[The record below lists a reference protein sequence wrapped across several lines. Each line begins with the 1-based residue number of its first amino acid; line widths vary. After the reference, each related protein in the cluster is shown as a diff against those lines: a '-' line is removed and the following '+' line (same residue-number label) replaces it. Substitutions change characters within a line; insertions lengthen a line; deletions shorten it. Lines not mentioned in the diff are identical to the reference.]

1 MKFFKFAVLALVFPF
16 CMLLA
21 QTDYRAEAATIKEK
35 FAQAIKLY
43 VDGNNSEARKVTQ
56 EAYFGHFENLEAG
69 IRINLSQK
77 KSYAMEKQFGDIRK
91 AIKDE
96 KPLAEIQAMID
107 NLNREIDEVL
117 PVIESGHRLV
127 AEYQDGGDGSTAPG
141 SDGNSAPSGSGE
153 NAATSGATSPWMSV
167 YTEFKTELD
176 NAKAAFDKK
185 DASALKA
192 ALNRAKFDI
201 YRNERLEEAVRK
213 YVSSQTDQSI
223 QQIIGNL
230 LREDADTDKSKFDEA
245 INALDNLALKAVND
259 LPQESYSIAPQTA
272 LAQSDTSEDEGKDF
286 TPIVQNI
293 KDKMAKV
300 LQLYES
306 GKVDDA
312 IDESG
317 NIYFDEYE
325 ESGMENI
332 VGAKNT
338 QLKLDTEASFNKISA
353 LMRAGAS
360 KEQIVAAQ
368 NKLFDQLTQS
378 LELTKKSSN
387 WDLFLYA
394 FIIIL
399 REGFEAL
406 IIVAAVIALLI
417 KSGNSKHL
425 NIVYSAL
432 GVAVVLSIATAY
444 GLNYIFGSEN
454 AGQTREVMEGAVML
468 IAVVL
473 LFYVGFWLLSNAS
486 SKKWSAYIQGQISNS
501 LSSGDS
507 KMLWW
512 TVFLAVYRE
521 GAETVLF
528 YLALLFDA
536 KSPAATSMVAAGFVA
551 GLAALIIVYIVI
563 KKFSLKIA
571 IKPFFI
577 ATSVIIFYMSVVFVG
592 KGVMELVEGKVF
604 VPTVIDGLPT
614 ITWIGFYPYVQ
625 SLVPQAVMIVLL
637 IAGILILK
645 NKQKNNS

>member
-1 MKFFKFAVLALVFPF
+1 MKFFKFAVLALIFPLA
-16 CMLLA
+16 MLFA
-21 QTDYRAEAATIKEK
+21 DTDYRAEAATIKEK

-43 VDGNNSEARKVTQ
+43 VDGNNSEARKITQ

-77 KSYAMEKQFGDIRK
+77 KSYDMEKQFGDIRK
-91 AIKDE
+91 AIKAE
-96 KPLAEIQAMID
+96 KPLNEIQAMID

-127 AEYQDGGDGSTAPG
+127 AEYQDGGDGSTSAPTSG
-141 SDGNSAPSGSGE
+141 GNSAASG
-153 NAATSGATSPWMSV
+153 TTSPWMSV

-185 DASALKA
+185 DTAALKA

-332 VGAKNT
+332 VGAKDT

-637 IAGILILK
+637 IVGILILK
-645 NKQKNNS
+645 NKQKNKS

>member
-1 MKFFKFAVLALVFPF
+1 MKFFKFAILALIFPF

-21 QTDYRAEAATIKEK
+21 QTDYRAEAAAIKEK
-35 FAQAIKLY
+35 FAQAVKFY
-43 VDGNNSEARKVTQ
+43 VDGNNSEARKITQ

-77 KSYAMEKQFGDIRK
+77 KSYDMEKQFGDIRK
-91 AIKDE
+91 AIKAE
-96 KPLAEIQAMID
+96 KPLNEIQAMID

-127 AEYQDGGDGSTAPG
+127 AEYQDGGDGSTSVPASG
-141 SDGNSAPSGSGE
+141 GNSAASG
-153 NAATSGATSPWMSV
+153 TTSPWMSV

-185 DASALKA
+185 DTAALKA

-417 KSGNSKHL
+417 KSGNSRHL

-637 IAGILILK
+637 IVGILILK
-645 NKQKNNS
+645 NKQKNKS

>member
-1 MKFFKFAVLALVFPF
+1 MKFFKFAILALIFPF

-21 QTDYRAEAATIKEK
+21 QTDYRAEAAAIKEK
-35 FAQAIKLY
+35 FAQAVKFY
-43 VDGNNSEARKVTQ
+43 VDGNNSEARKITQ

-69 IRINLSQK
+69 IRINLGQK
-77 KSYAMEKQFGDIRK
+77 KSYDMEKQFGDIRK
-91 AIKDE
+91 AIKAE
-96 KPLAEIQAMID
+96 KPLNEIQAMID

-117 PVIESGHRLV
+117 PAIESGHRLV
-127 AEYQDGGDGSTAPG
+127 AEYQDGGDGSTSVPTSG
-141 SDGNSAPSGSGE
+141 GNSAASG
-153 NAATSGATSPWMSV
+153 TTSPWMSV

-185 DASALKA
+185 DTAALKA

-286 TPIVQNI
+286 APIVQNI

-536 KSPAATSMVAAGFVA
+536 KSPAAISMVAAGFVA

>member
-1 MKFFKFAVLALVFPF
+1 MKFFKFAVLALIFPLA
-16 CMLLA
+16 MLFA
-21 QTDYRAEAATIKEK
+21 DTDYRAEAATIKEK

-43 VDGNNSEARKVTQ
+43 VDGNNSEARKITQ

-69 IRINLSQK
+69 IRINLGQK
-77 KSYAMEKQFGDIRK
+77 KSYDMEKQFGDIRK
-91 AIKDE
+91 AIKAE
-96 KPLAEIQAMID
+96 KPLNEIQAMID

-117 PVIESGHRLV
+117 PAIESGHRLV
-127 AEYQDGGDGSTAPG
+127 AEYQDGGDGSTSAPASG
-141 SDGNSAPSGSGE
+141 GNSAASG
-153 NAATSGATSPWMSV
+153 TTSPWMSV

-185 DASALKA
+185 DAAALKA

-332 VGAKNT
+332 VVAKNT

-501 LSSGDS
+501 ISSGDS
-507 KMLWW
+507 TMLWW

-637 IAGILILK
+637 IVGILILK
-645 NKQKNNS
+645 NKQKNKS

>member
-1 MKFFKFAVLALVFPF
+1 MKFFKFAVLALIFPLA
-16 CMLLA
+16 MLFA
-21 QTDYRAEAATIKEK
+21 DTDYRAEAATIKEK

-43 VDGNNSEARKVTQ
+43 VDGNNSEARKITQ

-69 IRINLSQK
+69 IRINLGQK
-77 KSYAMEKQFGDIRK
+77 KSYDMEKQFGDIRK
-91 AIKDE
+91 AIKAE
-96 KPLAEIQAMID
+96 KPLNEIQAMID

-117 PVIESGHRLV
+117 PAIESGHRLV
-127 AEYQDGGDGSTAPG
+127 AEYQDGGDGSTSAPASG
-141 SDGNSAPSGSGE
+141 GNSAASG
-153 NAATSGATSPWMSV
+153 TTSPWMSV

-185 DASALKA
+185 DTAALKA

-637 IAGILILK
+637 IVGILILK
-645 NKQKNNS
+645 NKQKNKS

>member
-1 MKFFKFAVLALVFPF
+1 MKFFKFAILALIFPF

-21 QTDYRAEAATIKEK
+21 QTDYRAEAAAIKEK
-35 FAQAIKLY
+35 FAQAVKFY
-43 VDGNNSEARKVTQ
+43 VDGNNSEARKITQ

-77 KSYAMEKQFGDIRK
+77 KSYDMEKQFGDIRK
-91 AIKDE
+91 AIKAE
-96 KPLAEIQAMID
+96 KPLNEIQAMID

-127 AEYQDGGDGSTAPG
+127 AEYQDGGDGSTSAPASG
-141 SDGNSAPSGSGE
+141 GNSAASG
-153 NAATSGATSPWMSV
+153 TTSPWMSV

-185 DASALKA
+185 DTAALKA

-637 IAGILILK
+637 IVGILILK
-645 NKQKNNS
+645 NKQKNKS

>member
-1 MKFFKFAVLALVFPF
+1 
-16 CMLLA
+16 
-21 QTDYRAEAATIKEK
+21 
-35 FAQAIKLY
+35 
-43 VDGNNSEARKVTQ
+43 
-56 EAYFGHFENLEAG
+56 FGHFENLEAG
-69 IRINLSQK
+69 IRINLGQK
-77 KSYAMEKQFGDIRK
+77 KSYDMEKQFGDIRK
-91 AIKDE
+91 AIKAE
-96 KPLAEIQAMID
+96 KPLNEIQAMID

-117 PVIESGHRLV
+117 PAIESGHRLV
-127 AEYQDGGDGSTAPG
+127 AEYQDGGDGSTSAPTSG
-141 SDGNSAPSGSGE
+141 GNSAASG
-153 NAATSGATSPWMSV
+153 TTSPWMSV
-167 YTEFKTELD
+167 YTEFKAELD

-185 DASALKA
+185 DTAALKA

-614 ITWIGFYPYVQ
+614 ITWIGFYPYIQ

-645 NKQKNNS
+645 NKQKNKS

>member
-1 MKFFKFAVLALVFPF
+1 MKFFKFAVLALIFPLA
-16 CMLLA
+16 MLFA
-21 QTDYRAEAATIKEK
+21 DTDYRAEAATIKEK

-43 VDGNNSEARKVTQ
+43 VDGNNSEARKITQ

-77 KSYAMEKQFGDIRK
+77 KSYDMEKQFGDIRK
-91 AIKDE
+91 AIKAE
-96 KPLAEIQAMID
+96 KPLNEIQAMID

-127 AEYQDGGDGSTAPG
+127 AEYQDGGDGSTSAPASG
-141 SDGNSAPSGSGE
+141 GNSAASG
-153 NAATSGATSPWMSV
+153 TTSPWMSV
-167 YTEFKTELD
+167 YTEFKAELD

-185 DASALKA
+185 DTAALKA

-300 LQLYES
+300 LQLYEN

-486 SKKWSAYIQGQISNS
+486 SKKWSAYIQGQISSS

-637 IAGILILK
+637 IVGILILK
-645 NKQKNNS
+645 NKQKNKS

>member
-1 MKFFKFAVLALVFPF
+1 
-16 CMLLA
+16 
-21 QTDYRAEAATIKEK
+21 
-35 FAQAIKLY
+35 
-43 VDGNNSEARKVTQ
+43 
-56 EAYFGHFENLEAG
+56 
-69 IRINLSQK
+69 
-77 KSYAMEKQFGDIRK
+77 
-91 AIKDE
+91 
-96 KPLAEIQAMID
+96 
-107 NLNREIDEVL
+107 
-117 PVIESGHRLV
+117 
-127 AEYQDGGDGSTAPG
+127 
-141 SDGNSAPSGSGE
+141 
-153 NAATSGATSPWMSV
+153 MSV
-167 YTEFKTELD
+167 YTEFKAELD

-185 DASALKA
+185 DTAALKA

-378 LELTKKSSN
+378 LELTKK
-387 WDLFLYA
+387 
-394 FIIIL
+394 
-399 REGFEAL
+399 
-406 IIVAAVIALLI
+406 
-417 KSGNSKHL
+417 
-425 NIVYSAL
+425 
-432 GVAVVLSIATAY
+432 
-444 GLNYIFGSEN
+444 
-454 AGQTREVMEGAVML
+454 
-468 IAVVL
+468 
-473 LFYVGFWLLSNAS
+473 
-486 SKKWSAYIQGQISNS
+486 
-501 LSSGDS
+501 
-507 KMLWW
+507 
-512 TVFLAVYRE
+512 
-521 GAETVLF
+521 
-528 YLALLFDA
+528 
-536 KSPAATSMVAAGFVA
+536 
-551 GLAALIIVYIVI
+551 
-563 KKFSLKIA
+563 
-571 IKPFFI
+571 
-577 ATSVIIFYMSVVFVG
+577 
-592 KGVMELVEGKVF
+592 
-604 VPTVIDGLPT
+604 
-614 ITWIGFYPYVQ
+614 
-625 SLVPQAVMIVLL
+625 
-637 IAGILILK
+637 
-645 NKQKNNS
+645 

>member
-1 MKFFKFAVLALVFPF
+1 MKFFKFAILALIFPF

-21 QTDYRAEAATIKEK
+21 QTDYRAEAAAIKEK
-35 FAQAIKLY
+35 FAQAVKFY
-43 VDGNNSEARKVTQ
+43 VDGNNSEARKITQ

-77 KSYAMEKQFGDIRK
+77 KSYDMEKQFGDIRK
-91 AIKDE
+91 AIKAE
-96 KPLAEIQAMID
+96 KPLNEIQAMID

-127 AEYQDGGDGSTAPG
+127 AEYQDGGDGSTSAPASG
-141 SDGNSAPSGSGE
+141 GNSAASG
-153 NAATSGATSPWMSV
+153 TTSPWMSV

-185 DASALKA
+185 DAAALKA

-213 YVSSQTDQSI
+213 YVSPQTDQSI

-645 NKQKNNS
+645 NKQKNKS

>member
-1 MKFFKFAVLALVFPF
+1 MKFFKFAVLALIFPLA
-16 CMLLA
+16 MLFA
-21 QTDYRAEAATIKEK
+21 DTDYRAEAATIKEK

-43 VDGNNSEARKVTQ
+43 VDGNNSEARKITQ

-77 KSYAMEKQFGDIRK
+77 KSYDMEKQFGDIRK
-91 AIKDE
+91 AIKAE
-96 KPLAEIQAMID
+96 KPLNEIQAMID

-127 AEYQDGGDGSTAPG
+127 AEYQDGGDGSTSAPASG
-141 SDGNSAPSGSGE
+141 GNSAASG
-153 NAATSGATSPWMSV
+153 TTSPWMSV

-185 DASALKA
+185 DAAALKA

-551 GLAALIIVYIVI
+551 GLVALIVVYVII

-637 IAGILILK
+637 IVGILILK
-645 NKQKNNS
+645 NKQKNKS

>member
-1 MKFFKFAVLALVFPF
+1 MKFFKFAVLALIFPLA
-16 CMLLA
+16 MLFA
-21 QTDYRAEAATIKEK
+21 DTDYRAEAATIKEK

-43 VDGNNSEARKVTQ
+43 VDGNNSEARKITQ

-69 IRINLSQK
+69 IRINLGQK
-77 KSYAMEKQFGDIRK
+77 KSYDMEKQFGDIRK
-91 AIKDE
+91 AIKAE
-96 KPLAEIQAMID
+96 KPLNEIQAMID

-127 AEYQDGGDGSTAPG
+127 AEYQDGGDGSTSAPASG
-141 SDGNSAPSGSGE
+141 GNSAASS
-153 NAATSGATSPWMSV
+153 TTSPWMSV

-185 DASALKA
+185 DTAALKA

-486 SKKWSAYIQGQISNS
+486 SKKWTAYIQGQISSS

-536 KSPAATSMVAAGFVA
+536 KTPAATSMVAAGFVA

-563 KKFSLKIA
+563 KEFSLKIA

-637 IAGILILK
+637 IVGILILK
-645 NKQKNNS
+645 NKQKNKS

>member
-1 MKFFKFAVLALVFPF
+1 MKFFKFAVLALIFPLA
-16 CMLLA
+16 MLFA
-21 QTDYRAEAATIKEK
+21 DTDYRAEAATIKEK

-43 VDGNNSEARKVTQ
+43 VDGNNSEARKITQ

-69 IRINLSQK
+69 IRINLGQK
-77 KSYAMEKQFGDIRK
+77 KSYDMEKQFGDIRK
-91 AIKDE
+91 AIKAE
-96 KPLAEIQAMID
+96 KPLNEIQTMID

-117 PVIESGHRLV
+117 PAIESGHRLV
-127 AEYQDGGDGSTAPG
+127 AEYQDGGDGSTSAPTSG
-141 SDGNSAPSGSGE
+141 GNSAASS
-153 NAATSGATSPWMSV
+153 TTSPWMSV

-185 DASALKA
+185 DTAALKA

-332 VGAKNT
+332 VGAKDT

-536 KSPAATSMVAAGFVA
+536 KTPAATSMVAAGFVA

-637 IAGILILK
+637 IVGILILK
-645 NKQKNNS
+645 NKQKNKS

>member
-1 MKFFKFAVLALVFPF
+1 MKFFKFAVLALIFPLA
-16 CMLLA
+16 MLFA
-21 QTDYRAEAATIKEK
+21 DTDYRAEAATIKEK

-43 VDGNNSEARKVTQ
+43 VDGNNSEARKITQ

-69 IRINLSQK
+69 IRINLGQK
-77 KSYAMEKQFGDIRK
+77 KSYDMEKQFGDIRK
-91 AIKDE
+91 AIKAE
-96 KPLAEIQAMID
+96 KPLNEIQAMID

-117 PVIESGHRLV
+117 PAIESGHRLV
-127 AEYQDGGDGSTAPG
+127 AEYQDGGDGSTSAPASG
-141 SDGNSAPSGSGE
+141 GNSAASG
-153 NAATSGATSPWMSV
+153 TTSPWMSV
-167 YTEFKTELD
+167 YKEFKTELD

-185 DASALKA
+185 DTAALKA

-332 VGAKNT
+332 VGAKDT

-378 LELTKKSSN
+378 IELTKKSSN

-536 KSPAATSMVAAGFVA
+536 KSPAAISMVAAGFVA

>member
-1 MKFFKFAVLALVFPF
+1 MKFFKFAVLALIFPLA
-16 CMLLA
+16 MLFA
-21 QTDYRAEAATIKEK
+21 DTDYRAEAATIKEK

-43 VDGNNSEARKVTQ
+43 VDGNNSEARKITQ

-69 IRINLSQK
+69 IRITLGQK
-77 KSYAMEKQFGDIRK
+77 KSYDMEKQFGDIRK
-91 AIKDE
+91 AIKAE
-96 KPLAEIQAMID
+96 KPLNEIQAMID

-117 PVIESGHRLV
+117 PAIESGHRLV
-127 AEYQDGGDGSTAPG
+127 AEYQDGGDGSTSAPASG
-141 SDGNSAPSGSGE
+141 GNSAASG
-153 NAATSGATSPWMSV
+153 TTSPWMSV

-185 DASALKA
+185 DTAALKA

-536 KSPAATSMVAAGFVA
+536 KSPAATSMVAVGFVA
-551 GLAALIIVYIVI
+551 GLVALIVVYVII

-637 IAGILILK
+637 IVGILILK
-645 NKQKNNS
+645 NKQKNKS

>member
-1 MKFFKFAVLALVFPF
+1 MKFFKFAVLALIFPLA
-16 CMLLA
+16 MLFA
-21 QTDYRAEAATIKEK
+21 DTDYRAEAATIKEK

-43 VDGNNSEARKVTQ
+43 VDGNNSEARKITQ

-69 IRINLSQK
+69 IRINLGQK
-77 KSYAMEKQFGDIRK
+77 KSYDMEKQFGDIRK
-91 AIKDE
+91 AIKAE
-96 KPLAEIQAMID
+96 KPLNEIQAMID

-117 PVIESGHRLV
+117 PAIESGHRLV
-127 AEYQDGGDGSTAPG
+127 AEYQDGGDGSTSAPASG
-141 SDGNSAPSGSGE
+141 GNSAASG
-153 NAATSGATSPWMSV
+153 TTSPWMSV

-185 DASALKA
+185 DTAALKA

-230 LREDADTDKSKFDEA
+230 LREDSDTDKSKFDEA
-245 INALDNLALKAVND
+245 INALDNLTLKAVND

-536 KSPAATSMVAAGFVA
+536 KSPAATSMVAVGFVA

-637 IAGILILK
+637 IVGILILK
-645 NKQKNNS
+645 NKQKNKS

>member
-1 MKFFKFAVLALVFPF
+1 MKFFKFAVLALIFPLA
-16 CMLLA
+16 MLFA
-21 QTDYRAEAATIKEK
+21 DTDYRAEAATIKEK

-43 VDGNNSEARKVTQ
+43 VDGNNSEARKITQ

-69 IRINLSQK
+69 IRINLGQK
-77 KSYAMEKQFGDIRK
+77 KSYDMEKQFGDIRK
-91 AIKDE
+91 AIKAE
-96 KPLAEIQAMID
+96 KPLNEIQAMID

-117 PVIESGHRLV
+117 PAIESGHRLV
-127 AEYQDGGDGSTAPG
+127 AEYQDGGDGSTSVPTSG
-141 SDGNSAPSGSGE
+141 GNSAASG
-153 NAATSGATSPWMSV
+153 TTSPWMSV

-185 DASALKA
+185 DTAALKA

-286 TPIVQNI
+286 APIVQNI

-332 VGAKNT
+332 VGAKDT

-536 KSPAATSMVAAGFVA
+536 KSPAAISMVAAGFVA

-637 IAGILILK
+637 IVGILILK
-645 NKQKNNS
+645 NKQKNKS

>member
-1 MKFFKFAVLALVFPF
+1 MKFFKFAILALIFPLA
-16 CMLLA
+16 MLFA
-21 QTDYRAEAATIKEK
+21 DTDYRAEAAAIKEK
-35 FAQAIKLY
+35 FAQAVKFY
-43 VDGNNSEARKVTQ
+43 VDGNNSEARKITQ

-77 KSYAMEKQFGDIRK
+77 KSYDMEKQFGDIRK
-91 AIKDE
+91 AIKAE
-96 KPLAEIQAMID
+96 KPLNEIQAMID

-127 AEYQDGGDGSTAPG
+127 AEYQDGGDGSTSAPASG
-141 SDGNSAPSGSGE
+141 GNSAASG
-153 NAATSGATSPWMSV
+153 TTSPWMSV

-185 DASALKA
+185 DAAALKA

-201 YRNERLEEAVRK
+201 YRNEHLEEAVRK

-378 LELTKKSSN
+378 IELTKKSSN

-637 IAGILILK
+637 IVGILILK
-645 NKQKNNS
+645 NKQKNKS

>member
-1 MKFFKFAVLALVFPF
+1 MKFFKFAVLALIFPLA
-16 CMLLA
+16 MLFA
-21 QTDYRAEAATIKEK
+21 DTDYRAEAATIKEK

-43 VDGNNSEARKVTQ
+43 VDGNNSEARKITQ

-77 KSYAMEKQFGDIRK
+77 KSYDMEKQFGDIRK
-91 AIKDE
+91 AIKAE
-96 KPLAEIQAMID
+96 KPLNEIQAMID

-127 AEYQDGGDGSTAPG
+127 AEYQDGGDGSTSAPASG
-141 SDGNSAPSGSGE
+141 GNSAASG
-153 NAATSGATSPWMSV
+153 TTSPWMSV

-185 DASALKA
+185 DTAALKA

-536 KSPAATSMVAAGFVA
+536 KSPAATSMVAVGFVA

-614 ITWIGFYPYVQ
+614 ITWIGFYPYVE

-637 IAGILILK
+637 IVGILVLK
-645 NKQKNNS
+645 NKQKNKS

>member
-1 MKFFKFAVLALVFPF
+1 MKFFKFAVLALIFPLA
-16 CMLLA
+16 MLFA
-21 QTDYRAEAATIKEK
+21 DTDYRAEAATIKEK

-43 VDGNNSEARKVTQ
+43 VDGNNSEARKITQ

-69 IRINLSQK
+69 IRINLGQK
-77 KSYAMEKQFGDIRK
+77 KSYDMEKQFGDIRK
-91 AIKDE
+91 AIKAE
-96 KPLAEIQAMID
+96 KPLNEIQAMID

-117 PVIESGHRLV
+117 PAIESGHRLV
-127 AEYQDGGDGSTAPG
+127 AEYQDGGDGSTSAPTSG
-141 SDGNSAPSGSGE
+141 GNSAASG
-153 NAATSGATSPWMSV
+153 TTSPWMSV

-185 DASALKA
+185 DTAALKA

-306 GKVDDA
+306 RKVDDA

-637 IAGILILK
+637 IVGILILK
-645 NKQKNNS
+645 NKQKNKS

>member
-1 MKFFKFAVLALVFPF
+1 MKFFKFAVLALIFPLA
-16 CMLLA
+16 MLFA
-21 QTDYRAEAATIKEK
+21 DTDYRAEAATIKEK

-43 VDGNNSEARKVTQ
+43 VDGNNSEARKITQ

-69 IRINLSQK
+69 IRINLGQK
-77 KSYAMEKQFGDIRK
+77 KSYDMEKQFGDIRK
-91 AIKDE
+91 AIKAE
-96 KPLAEIQAMID
+96 KPLNEIQAMID

-127 AEYQDGGDGSTAPG
+127 AEYQDGGDGST
-141 SDGNSAPSGSGE
+141 SAPASGVNSTASG
-153 NAATSGATSPWMSV
+153 TTSPWMSV

-185 DASALKA
+185 DAAALKA

-201 YRNERLEEAVRK
+201 YRNEHLEEAVRK

-637 IAGILILK
+637 IVGILILK
-645 NKQKNNS
+645 NKQKNKS

>member
-1 MKFFKFAVLALVFPF
+1 MKFFKFAILALIFPF

-21 QTDYRAEAATIKEK
+21 QTDYRAEAAAIKEK

-43 VDGNNSEARKVTQ
+43 VDGNNSEARKITQ

-77 KSYAMEKQFGDIRK
+77 KSYDMEKQFGDIRK
-91 AIKDE
+91 AIKAE
-96 KPLAEIQAMID
+96 KPLNEIQAMID

-127 AEYQDGGDGSTAPG
+127 AEYQDGGDGSTSAPTSG
-141 SDGNSAPSGSGE
+141 GNSAASG
-153 NAATSGATSPWMSV
+153 TTSPWMSV

-185 DASALKA
+185 DTAALKA

-486 SKKWSAYIQGQISNS
+486 SKKWTAYIQGQISSS

-536 KSPAATSMVAAGFVA
+536 KTPAATSMVAAGFVA

-563 KKFSLKIA
+563 KEFSLKIA

-645 NKQKNNS
+645 NKQKNKS

>member
-1 MKFFKFAVLALVFPF
+1 MKFFKFAILALIFPLA
-16 CMLLA
+16 MLFA
-21 QTDYRAEAATIKEK
+21 DTDYRAEAAAIKEK
-35 FAQAIKLY
+35 FAQAVKFY
-43 VDGNNSEARKVTQ
+43 VDGNNSEARKITQ

-77 KSYAMEKQFGDIRK
+77 KSYDMEKQFGDIRK
-91 AIKDE
+91 AIKAE
-96 KPLAEIQAMID
+96 KPLNEIQAMID

-127 AEYQDGGDGSTAPG
+127 AEYQDGGDGSTSAPASG
-141 SDGNSAPSGSGE
+141 GNSAASG
-153 NAATSGATSPWMSV
+153 TTSPWMSV
-167 YTEFKTELD
+167 YTEFKAELD

-185 DASALKA
+185 DTAALKA

-637 IAGILILK
+637 IVGILILK
-645 NKQKNNS
+645 NKQKNKS

>member
-1 MKFFKFAVLALVFPF
+1 MKFFKFAVLALIFPLA
-16 CMLLA
+16 MLFA
-21 QTDYRAEAATIKEK
+21 DTDYRAEAATIKEK

-43 VDGNNSEARKVTQ
+43 VDGNNSEARKITQ

-69 IRINLSQK
+69 IRINLGQK
-77 KSYAMEKQFGDIRK
+77 KSYDMEKQFGDIRK
-91 AIKDE
+91 AIKAE
-96 KPLAEIQAMID
+96 KPLNEIQAMID

-117 PVIESGHRLV
+117 PAIESGHRLV
-127 AEYQDGGDGSTAPG
+127 AEYQDGGDGSTSAPASG
-141 SDGNSAPSGSGE
+141 GNSAASG
-153 NAATSGATSPWMSV
+153 TTSPWMSV
-167 YTEFKTELD
+167 YKEFKTELD

-185 DASALKA
+185 DTAALKA

-536 KSPAATSMVAAGFVA
+536 KSPAATSMVAVGFVA

-637 IAGILILK
+637 IVGILILK
-645 NKQKNNS
+645 NKQKNKS

>member
-1 MKFFKFAVLALVFPF
+1 MKFFKFAILALIFPF

-21 QTDYRAEAATIKEK
+21 QTDYRAEAAAIKEK
-35 FAQAIKLY
+35 FAQAVKFY
-43 VDGNNSEARKVTQ
+43 VDGNNSEARKITQ

-77 KSYAMEKQFGDIRK
+77 KSYDMEKQFGDIRK
-91 AIKDE
+91 AIKAE
-96 KPLAEIQAMID
+96 KPLNEIQAMID

-127 AEYQDGGDGSTAPG
+127 AEYQDGGDGSTSAPASG
-141 SDGNSAPSGSGE
+141 GNSAASG
-153 NAATSGATSPWMSV
+153 TTSPWMSV

-185 DASALKA
+185 DSAALKA

-486 SKKWSAYIQGQISNS
+486 SKKWSAYIQGQISSS

-645 NKQKNNS
+645 NKQRNKS

>member
-43 VDGNNSEARKVTQ
+43 VDGNNSEARKITQ

-127 AEYQDGGDGSTAPG
+127 AEYQDGGDGSTQVGAA
-141 SDGNSAPSGSGE
+141 SDSSGNSAASG
-153 NAATSGATSPWMSV
+153 TTSPWMSV

-245 INALDNLALKAVND
+245 INALDNLALKAVSD

-300 LQLYES
+300 LALYES

-332 VGAKNT
+332 VGAKDT

-394 FIIIL
+394 LIIIL

-473 LFYVGFWLLSNAS
+473 LFYVGFWLLSNAN
-486 SKKWSAYIQGQISNS
+486 SKKWTAYIQGQISSS

-536 KSPAATSMVAAGFVA
+536 KTPAATSMVAAGFVA
-551 GLAALIIVYIVI
+551 GLVALIVVYVII

-637 IAGILILK
+637 VVGILILK

>member
-1 MKFFKFAVLALVFPF
+1 MKFFKFAVLALIFPLA
-16 CMLLA
+16 MLFA
-21 QTDYRAEAATIKEK
+21 DTDYRAEAATIKEK

-43 VDGNNSEARKVTQ
+43 VDGNNSEARKITQ

-77 KSYAMEKQFGDIRK
+77 KSYDMEKQFGDIRK
-91 AIKDE
+91 AIKAE
-96 KPLAEIQAMID
+96 KPLNEIQAMID

-127 AEYQDGGDGSTAPG
+127 AEYQDGGDGSTSAPASG
-141 SDGNSAPSGSGE
+141 GNSAASG
-153 NAATSGATSPWMSV
+153 TTSPWMSV
-167 YTEFKTELD
+167 YTEFKAELD

-185 DASALKA
+185 DTAALKA

-300 LQLYES
+300 LALYES

-332 VGAKNT
+332 VGAKKS

-637 IAGILILK
+637 IVGILILK
-645 NKQKNNS
+645 NKQKNKS

>member
-1 MKFFKFAVLALVFPF
+1 MKFFKFAVLALIFPLA
-16 CMLLA
+16 MLFA
-21 QTDYRAEAATIKEK
+21 DTDYRAEAATIKEK

-43 VDGNNSEARKVTQ
+43 VDGNNSEARKITQ

-77 KSYAMEKQFGDIRK
+77 KSYDMEKQFGDIRK
-91 AIKDE
+91 AIKAE
-96 KPLAEIQAMID
+96 KPLNEIQAMID

-127 AEYQDGGDGSTAPG
+127 AEYQDGGDGSTSAPASG
-141 SDGNSAPSGSGE
+141 GNSAASG
-153 NAATSGATSPWMSV
+153 TTSPWMSV

-185 DASALKA
+185 DTAALKA

-332 VGAKNT
+332 VGAKDT

-378 LELTKKSSN
+378 IELTKKSSN

-394 FIIIL
+394 LIIIL

-486 SKKWSAYIQGQISNS
+486 SKKWTAYIQGQISSS

-536 KSPAATSMVAAGFVA
+536 KTPAATSMVAAGFVA
-551 GLAALIIVYIVI
+551 GLVALIVVYVI
-563 KKFSLKIA
+563 IKEFSLKIA

-637 IAGILILK
+637 IVGILILK
-645 NKQKNNS
+645 NKQKNKS

>member
-1 MKFFKFAVLALVFPF
+1 MKFFKFAVLALIFPLA
-16 CMLLA
+16 MLFA
-21 QTDYRAEAATIKEK
+21 DTDYRAEAATIKEK

-43 VDGNNSEARKVTQ
+43 VDGNNSEARKITQ

-69 IRINLSQK
+69 IRINLGQK
-77 KSYAMEKQFGDIRK
+77 KSYDMEKQFGDIRK
-91 AIKDE
+91 AIKAE
-96 KPLAEIQAMID
+96 KPLNEIQAMID

-117 PVIESGHRLV
+117 PAIESGHRLV
-127 AEYQDGGDGSTAPG
+127 AEYQDGGDGSTSAPASG
-141 SDGNSAPSGSGE
+141 GNSAASG
-153 NAATSGATSPWMSV
+153 TTSPWMSV

-185 DASALKA
+185 DAAALKA

-201 YRNERLEEAVRK
+201 YRNEHLEEAVRK

-272 LAQSDTSEDEGKDF
+272 LAQSDTSEDESKDF

-473 LFYVGFWLLSNAS
+473 LFYVGFWLLSNAN

-645 NKQKNNS
+645 NKQKNKS

>member
-1 MKFFKFAVLALVFPF
+1 MKFFKFAVLALIFPLA
-16 CMLLA
+16 MLFA
-21 QTDYRAEAATIKEK
+21 DTDYRAEAATIKEK

-43 VDGNNSEARKVTQ
+43 VDGNNSEARKITQ

-69 IRINLSQK
+69 IRINLGQK
-77 KSYAMEKQFGDIRK
+77 KSYDMEKQFGDIRK
-91 AIKDE
+91 AIKAE
-96 KPLAEIQAMID
+96 KPLNEIQAMID

-117 PVIESGHRLV
+117 PAIESGHRLV
-127 AEYQDGGDGSTAPG
+127 AEYQDGGDGSTSAPASG
-141 SDGNSAPSGSGE
+141 GNSAASG
-153 NAATSGATSPWMSV
+153 TTSPWMSV

-185 DASALKA
+185 DTAALKA

-230 LREDADTDKSKFDEA
+230 LREDSDTDKSKFDEA

-536 KSPAATSMVAAGFVA
+536 KTPAATSMVAAGFVA

-637 IAGILILK
+637 IVGILILK
-645 NKQKNNS
+645 NKQKNKS

>member
-1 MKFFKFAVLALVFPF
+1 MKFFKFAILALIFPF

-21 QTDYRAEAATIKEK
+21 QTDYRAEAAAIKEK
-35 FAQAIKLY
+35 FAQAVKFY
-43 VDGNNSEARKVTQ
+43 VDGNNSEARKITQ

-77 KSYAMEKQFGDIRK
+77 KSYDMEKQFGDIRK
-91 AIKDE
+91 AIKAE
-96 KPLAEIQAMID
+96 KPLNEIQAMID

-127 AEYQDGGDGSTAPG
+127 AEYQDGGDGSTSAPASG
-141 SDGNSAPSGSGE
+141 GNSAASG
-153 NAATSGATSPWMSV
+153 TTSPWMSV

-185 DASALKA
+185 DTAALKA

-286 TPIVQNI
+286 TPVVQNI

-637 IAGILILK
+637 IVGILILK
-645 NKQKNNS
+645 NKQKNKS

>member
-1 MKFFKFAVLALVFPF
+1 MKFFKFAVLALIFPLA
-16 CMLLA
+16 MLFA
-21 QTDYRAEAATIKEK
+21 DTDYRAEAATIKEK

-43 VDGNNSEARKVTQ
+43 VDGNNSEARKITQ

-77 KSYAMEKQFGDIRK
+77 KSYDMEKQFGDIRK
-91 AIKDE
+91 AIKAE
-96 KPLAEIQAMID
+96 KPLNEIQAMID

-117 PVIESGHRLV
+117 PAIESGHRLV
-127 AEYQDGGDGSTAPG
+127 AEYQDGGDGSTSAPTSG
-141 SDGNSAPSGSGE
+141 GNSAASG
-153 NAATSGATSPWMSV
+153 TTSPWMSV

-185 DASALKA
+185 DAAALKA

-637 IAGILILK
+637 ITGILILK
-645 NKQKNNS
+645 NKQKNKS

>member
-1 MKFFKFAVLALVFPF
+1 MKFFKFAILALIFPF

-21 QTDYRAEAATIKEK
+21 QTDYRAEAAAIKEK
-35 FAQAIKLY
+35 FAQAVKFY
-43 VDGNNSEARKVTQ
+43 VDGNNSEARKITQ

-77 KSYAMEKQFGDIRK
+77 KSYDMEKQFGDIRK
-91 AIKDE
+91 AIKAE
-96 KPLAEIQAMID
+96 KPLNEIQAMID

-127 AEYQDGGDGSTAPG
+127 AEYQDGGDGSTSAPASG
-141 SDGNSAPSGSGE
+141 GNSAASG
-153 NAATSGATSPWMSV
+153 TTSPWMSV

-185 DASALKA
+185 DTAALKA

-272 LAQSDTSEDEGKDF
+272 LAQSDTSEDESKDF

-637 IAGILILK
+637 IVGILILK
-645 NKQKNNS
+645 NKQKNKS

>member
-1 MKFFKFAVLALVFPF
+1 MKFFKFAVLALIFPLA
-16 CMLLA
+16 MLFA
-21 QTDYRAEAATIKEK
+21 DTDYRAEAATIKEK

-43 VDGNNSEARKVTQ
+43 VDGNNSEARKITQ

-77 KSYAMEKQFGDIRK
+77 KSYDMEKQFGDIRK
-91 AIKDE
+91 AIKAE
-96 KPLAEIQAMID
+96 KPVSEIQAMID

-127 AEYQDGGDGSTAPG
+127 AEYQDGGDGSTSAPTSG
-141 SDGNSAPSGSGE
+141 GNSAASG
-153 NAATSGATSPWMSV
+153 TTSPWMSV

-185 DASALKA
+185 DTAALKA

-353 LMRAGAS
+353 LMRASAS

-394 FIIIL
+394 LIIIL

-486 SKKWSAYIQGQISNS
+486 SKKWTAYIQGQISSS

-536 KSPAATSMVAAGFVA
+536 KTPAATSMVAAGFVA
-551 GLAALIIVYIVI
+551 GLVALIVVYVII

>member
-1 MKFFKFAVLALVFPF
+1 MKFFKFAVLALIFPLA
-16 CMLLA
+16 MLFA
-21 QTDYRAEAATIKEK
+21 DTDYRAEAATIKEK

-43 VDGNNSEARKVTQ
+43 VDGNNSEARKITQ

-77 KSYAMEKQFGDIRK
+77 KSYDMEKQFGDIRK
-91 AIKDE
+91 AIKAE
-96 KPLAEIQAMID
+96 KPLNEIQAMID

-127 AEYQDGGDGSTAPG
+127 AEYQDGGDGSTSAPASG
-141 SDGNSAPSGSGE
+141 GNSAASG
-153 NAATSGATSPWMSV
+153 TTSPWMSV

-185 DASALKA
+185 DTAALKA

-394 FIIIL
+394 LTIIL

-637 IAGILILK
+637 IVGILILK
-645 NKQKNNS
+645 NKQKNKS

>member
-1 MKFFKFAVLALVFPF
+1 MKFFKFAILALIFPF

-21 QTDYRAEAATIKEK
+21 QTDYRAEAAAIKEK
-35 FAQAIKLY
+35 FAQAIKFY
-43 VDGNNSEARKVTQ
+43 VDGNNSEARKITQ

-77 KSYAMEKQFGDIRK
+77 KSYDMEKQFGDIRK
-91 AIKDE
+91 AIKAE
-96 KPLAEIQAMID
+96 KPLNEIQAMID

-127 AEYQDGGDGSTAPG
+127 AEYQDGGDGSTSAPASG
-141 SDGNSAPSGSGE
+141 GNSAASG
-153 NAATSGATSPWMSV
+153 TTSPWMSV

-185 DASALKA
+185 DAAALKA

-378 LELTKKSSN
+378 IELTKKSSN

-486 SKKWSAYIQGQISNS
+486 SKKWSAYIQGQISSS

-637 IAGILILK
+637 IVGILILK
-645 NKQKNNS
+645 NKQKNKS

>member
-1 MKFFKFAVLALVFPF
+1 MKFFKFAVLALIFPLA
-16 CMLLA
+16 MLFA
-21 QTDYRAEAATIKEK
+21 DTDYRAEAATIKEK

-43 VDGNNSEARKVTQ
+43 VDGNNSEARKITQ

-69 IRINLSQK
+69 IRINLGQK
-77 KSYAMEKQFGDIRK
+77 KSYDMEKQFGDIRK
-91 AIKDE
+91 AIKAE
-96 KPLAEIQAMID
+96 KPLNEIQAMID

-117 PVIESGHRLV
+117 PAIESGHRLV
-127 AEYQDGGDGSTAPG
+127 AEYQDGGDGSTSAPASG
-141 SDGNSAPSGSGE
+141 GNSAASG
-153 NAATSGATSPWMSV
+153 TTSPWMSI
-167 YTEFKTELD
+167 YTEFKAELD

-185 DASALKA
+185 DTAALKA

-378 LELTKKSSN
+378 IELTKKSSN

-637 IAGILILK
+637 IVGILILK
-645 NKQKNNS
+645 NKQKNKS

>member
-1 MKFFKFAVLALVFPF
+1 MKFFKFAVLALIFPLA
-16 CMLLA
+16 MLFA
-21 QTDYRAEAATIKEK
+21 DTDYRAEAATIKEK

-43 VDGNNSEARKVTQ
+43 VDGNNSEARKITQ

-69 IRINLSQK
+69 IRINLGQK
-77 KSYAMEKQFGDIRK
+77 KSYDMEKQFGDIRK
-91 AIKDE
+91 AIKAE
-96 KPLAEIQAMID
+96 KPLNEIQAMID

-117 PVIESGHRLV
+117 PAIESGHRLV
-127 AEYQDGGDGSTAPG
+127 AEYQDGGDGSTSVPTSG
-141 SDGNSAPSGSGE
+141 GNSAASG
-153 NAATSGATSPWMSV
+153 TTSPWMSV

-185 DASALKA
+185 DTAALKA

-286 TPIVQNI
+286 APIVQNI

-332 VGAKNT
+332 VGAKDT

>member
-1 MKFFKFAVLALVFPF
+1 MKFFKFAVLALIFPLA
-16 CMLLA
+16 MLFA
-21 QTDYRAEAATIKEK
+21 DTDYRAEAATIKEK

-43 VDGNNSEARKVTQ
+43 VDGNNSEARKITQ

-69 IRINLSQK
+69 IRINLGQK
-77 KSYAMEKQFGDIRK
+77 KSYDMEKQFGDIRK
-91 AIKDE
+91 AIKAE
-96 KPLAEIQAMID
+96 KPLNEIQAMID

-117 PVIESGHRLV
+117 PAIESGHRLV
-127 AEYQDGGDGSTAPG
+127 AEYQDGGDGSTSAPASG
-141 SDGNSAPSGSGE
+141 GNSAASG
-153 NAATSGATSPWMSV
+153 TTSPWMSV

-185 DASALKA
+185 DTAALKA

-230 LREDADTDKSKFDEA
+230 LREDSDTDKSKFDEA

-536 KSPAATSMVAAGFVA
+536 KSPAATSMVAVGFVA

-637 IAGILILK
+637 IVGILILK
-645 NKQKNNS
+645 NKQKNKS

>member
-1 MKFFKFAVLALVFPF
+1 MKFFKFAVLALIFPLA
-16 CMLLA
+16 MLFA
-21 QTDYRAEAATIKEK
+21 DTDYRAEAATIKEK

-43 VDGNNSEARKVTQ
+43 VDGNNSEARKITQ

-77 KSYAMEKQFGDIRK
+77 KSYDMEKQFGDIRK
-91 AIKDE
+91 AIKAE
-96 KPLAEIQAMID
+96 KPVSEIQAMID

-127 AEYQDGGDGSTAPG
+127 AEYQDGGDGST
-141 SDGNSAPSGSGE
+141 SAPASGE
-153 NAATSGATSPWMSV
+153 NSAASGTTSPWMSV

-185 DASALKA
+185 DAAALKA

-201 YRNERLEEAVRK
+201 YRNEHLEEAVRK

-637 IAGILILK
+637 IVGILILK
-645 NKQKNNS
+645 NKQKNKS